1 LRVVLASK
9 NVGKLRELRAL
20 LAEHAPHVELV
31 DDVDWDDVEETE
43 DTFEGNAFLKADDV
57 HAATGLLALA
67 DDSGLEI
74 DALDGAPG
82 VYSARWS
89 GADGD
94 DRDAANVAKAL
105 RELDAVGAYDASQR
119 TARFRCVIAIVGE
132 IDGTPVRTTVEG
144 VCEGTIID
152 APRGADGFGYDPVFV
167 PTGWDRTF
175 AEASPAE
182 KSAVSHRG
190 AALRQAVGY
199 IADFRAAVVDE

>member
-1 LRVVLASK
+1 MLASK
-9 NVGKLRELRAL
+9 NAGKLRELRAL

-43 DTFEGNAFLKADDV
+43 DTFEGNAFLKADAV
-57 HAATGLLALA
+57 HAATGLLTLA

-74 DALDGAPG
+74 DALGGAPG
-82 VYSARWS
+82 VFSARYA

-105 RELDAVGAYDASQR
+105 RELDAAGAHDPAQR

-132 IDGTPVRTTVEG
+132 IDGEPVRTTVEG
-144 VCEGTIID
+144 VCEGTIAD
-152 APRGADGFGYDPVFV
+152 APRGDDGFGYDPVFV

-175 AEASPAE
+175 AEASAAG

-190 AALRQAVGY
+190 AALRLAVGY
-199 IADFRAAVVDE
+199 LADFRATVVDE

>member
-1 LRVVLASK
+1 MRVVLASK
-9 NVGKLRELRAL
+9 NAGKLRELRSL

-43 DTFEGNAFLKADDV
+43 DTFEGNAFLKADAV

-74 DALDGAPG
+74 DALGGAPG
-82 VYSARWS
+82 VYSARFA

-105 RELDAVGAYDASQR
+105 RELDAAGAHDPSQR
-119 TARFRCVIAIVGE
+119 TARFRCVIAIVGD
-132 IDGTPVRTTVEG
+132 IDGVAVRTTVEG
-144 VCEGTIID
+144 VCEGTIVD
-152 APRGADGFGYDPVFV
+152 APRGTDGFGYDPVFV
-167 PTGWDRTF
+167 PVGWDRTF
-175 AEASPAE
+175 AEASAAE

-190 AALRQAVGY
+190 AALRLAVGY
-199 IADFRAAVVDE
+199 LADFRATVVDE